1 MGWIAISMQKEAGL
15 FAQMRNSVEYQ
26 GLSIDESCLIR
37 NSSIARTKRNDEPES
52 RNKTYN
58 YEEL

>member
-1 MGWIAISMQKEAGL
+1 MQKEAGFL
-15 FAQMRNSVEYQ
+15 AQRRNSVEYQ

-37 NSSIARTKRNDEPES
+37 NSSTARSKRSDAPES

-58 YEEL
+58 NEEL

>member
-1 MGWIAISMQKEAGL
+1 MQKEAG
-15 FAQMRNSVEYQ
+15 FIDQMRNSVEYQ
-26 GLSIDESCLIR
+26 GLSIEESCRIR
-37 NSSIARTKRNDEPES
+37 TSSTARSKRSDAPES